1 MGTLHN
7 IDDAYAWSISRIA
20 EAFSLDRRTV
30 SAKLKDS
37 RVEPAGIRKGHPT
50 YLLKDVGPILFGEAR
65 TVMPGDLDALN
76 PAQMLP
82 KDRKDWYQSER
93 ERLKLETELGELIPA
108 TDVSRG
114 YADLVKA
121 VVNPLDSLI
130 DELESKVG
138 LSGNALDRVQI
149 IIDNIR
155 EQMYLNAVK
164 GGADPELA
172 DEDE

>member
-20 EAFSLDRRTV
+20 EAFNLDRRTV
-30 SAKLKDS
+30 SARLKDS

-50 YLLKDVGPILFGEAR
+50 YLLKDIGPVLFGETR
-65 TVMPGDLDALN
+65 TAVPGDLLD
-76 PAQMLP
+76 PAQMPP

-93 ERLKLETELGELIPA
+93 ERLKLETELKELVPA
-108 TDVSRG
+108 TEVARG

-138 LSGNALDRVQI
+138 LSGNALDRVQL

>member
-20 EAFSLDRRTV
+20 EAFGLDRRTV
-30 SAKLKDS
+30 SAKIKAAHI
-37 RVEPAGIRKGHPT
+37 EPTGVRKGHPT
-50 YLLKDVGPILFGEAR
+50 YHLSDIGPALFGSQV
-65 TVMPGDLDALN
+65 TDLP
-76 PAQMLP
+76 PAFMDPASMLP

-93 ERLKLETELGELIPA
+93 ERLKLETELKELVPA
-108 TDVSRG
+108 ADVARG

-138 LSGNALDRVQI
+138 LSGEALDRVQI
-149 IIDNIR
+149 IIDGLR
-155 EQMYLNAVK
+155 EEMYFNAIK
-164 GGADPELA
+164 GGAELEL
-172 DEDE
+172 DESDDE